1 MTAMLNRNPDI
12 LIDSISE
19 DKTIVFNPKR
29 NTTYVL
35 NTTATY
41 LLNLCQNKPLKEVV
55 KMYTERFLEMCPS
68 KRLLTRDARII
79 CAQLLE
85 LGLVEET

>member
-1 MTAMLNRNPDI
+1 MLKRNPDI
-12 LIDSISE
+12 LIDNISE

-35 NTTATY
+35 NATATY
-41 LLNLCQNKPLKEVV
+41 LLNLCQNKPKKEVV
-55 KMYTERFLEMCPS
+55 KIYTERFLEICPS
-68 KRLLTRDARII
+68 KRLLARDARAI

-85 LGLVEET
+85 LGLVDET